1 VGARAWWLNMPPRC
15 QRLLPAGY
23 PDASLSAQTPSG
35 ADGRRLAAGRASDAL
50 AGSAGTVGPPRR
62 GCLAAPPHGTTGSSS
77 AVPCHTRSRCRRFAD
92 SEGRDTVDSPV
103 APSHAGGLDSGF
115 KYGHTDRAGGPP
127 SPKATLRGAESSPD
141 LTPPASF
148 LLPILSQLCGA
159 LPTRL
164 HTRRARDEDADGKP
178 RPHRQN
184 TAPPARRRQG
194 ATTYVSFVF

>member
-1 VGARAWWLNMPPRC
+1 MPPRC

-35 ADGRRLAAGRASDAL
+35 ADGRRLAAGRASGAL
-50 AGSAGTVGPPRR
+50 AGSVGTVDPPRR

-77 AVPCHTRSRCRRFAD
+77 AGPCHTRSRCRRFAD

-103 APSHAGGLDSGF
+103 APSHTGGLDSGV

-127 SPKATLRGAESSPD
+127 SPKATLRGAESSLD

-148 LLPILSQLCGA
+148 LLPILSQLCRA
-159 LPTRL
+159 LPARL
-164 HTRRARDEDADGKP
+164 HTRPRATRMLTENRALTARTP
-178 RPHRQN
+178 RL
-184 TAPPARRRQG
+184 PPAADIHPPPPPFSSDQLSRG
-194 ATTYVSFVF
+194 